1 MLSFQVHDLA
11 LQIVFKLVKLSFH
24 VHDLTLIGINWFVN
38 APNHSH
44 WILLFVATGF
54 AGRFRAGL
62 RYELNPTSGF
72 KRDVTNYPH
81 WILLFVATGFAGRFR
96 ADLHYKLNPISS
108 WPRSSYLS
116 VMSQIHIFKY
126 NFMSSSCSYPSSSY
140 NNIHVFKFIL
150 NSGFPKLPKSH
161 PQRSWIRIKAIDVTR
176 E

>member
-38 APNHSH
+38 ALNHSH

-96 ADLHYKLNPISS
+96 ADLHYKLNPTSS
-108 WPRSSYLS
+108 WPLSCFLKSCPCSYQILLFPHHVHMSTSCPTKACLKSSYGKFKS
-116 VMSQIHIFKY
+116 SFRAIFHVLLMPNFIVYAY
-126 NFMSSSCSYPSSSY
+126 N
-140 NNIHVFKFIL
+140 
-150 NSGFPKLPKSH
+150 
-161 PQRSWIRIKAIDVTR
+161 
-176 E
+176 

>member
-54 AGRFRAGL
+54 VGRFREGL

-81 WILLFVATGFAGRFR
+81 WILLFVATGFVGRFR
-96 ADLHYKLNPISS
+96 ADLHYKLNPTSS
-108 WPRSSYLS
+108 WPLSCFLKSCPCSY
-116 VMSQIHIFKY
+116 QIRAIPIACFICQLRAQLRHVFQVKLWHVQVKFSCYI
-126 NFMSSSCSYPSSSY
+126 SCSTYA
-140 NNIHVFKFIL
+140 KFHGL
-150 NSGFPKLPKSH
+150 WL
-161 PQRSWIRIKAIDVTR
+161 
-176 E
+176 